1 MLICL
6 LYFAL
11 LLLPRLCRCRAV
23 AMSPSQQGKATRCSR
38 VLSLASSELPL
49 KAAVLRAWAC
59 WHHGAPRQVSLGG
72 LQNAAEASVQSPLAP
87 CSGFG
92 VRSNGLGRKSMVCVL
107 CVLPPRLAA
116 CAVGTSAQPY
126 PRRTVRTCVYPKLP
140 EDFSCSPSRCFHA
153 SCRPA

>member
-49 KAAVLRAWAC
+49 KAAVLRAWAS

-92 VRSNGLGRKSMVCVL
+92 VRSNGLGRKSMVWETGARLQWELSFCHGLFLQPWVNPSVSSHLVL
-107 CVLPPRLAA
+107 LPAQWGRQHNPTPGVL
-116 CAVGTSAQPY
+116 
-126 PRRTVRTCVYPKLP
+126 
-140 EDFSCSPSRCFHA
+140 
-153 SCRPA
+153 